1 MAECISECIS
11 KRMSDCKETCQAIQ
25 QNICR
30 IRCALKKPNDL
41 SMSQIMP
48 QMCISEFVWMHV
60 RFRLSKST
68 SQGGHH
74 LRQSIRIPQ
83 ASIPCLDHDVQGVS
97 FWVVVTQIKQIHFHT
112 SSWWAVAMATDGLQH
127 FLFSPT
133 QHHWILPFTHMILA
147 MALTLDPL
155 NRNKNCKIKIHRH
168 TSYHAPTY
176 ALGAAN
182 KTVRHPKQW
191 AETLPK
197 DAKGMPG
204 LHL

>member
-1 MAECISECIS
+1 
-11 KRMSDCKETCQAIQ
+11 
-25 QNICR
+25 
-30 IRCALKKPNDL
+30 
-41 SMSQIMP
+41 MSQIMP

-60 RFRLSKST
+60 RFRLPKST

-74 LRQSIRIPQ
+74 LRQSIRIPR

-112 SSWWAVAMATDGLQH
+112 FSWWAVAMATDGLQH

-133 QHHWILPFTHMILA
+133 QHNWILPFMHMILA

-168 TSYHAPTY
+168 TSHAN
-176 ALGAAN
+176 LCSGCC
-182 KTVRHPKQW
+182 KQNR
-191 AETLPK
+191 APPQTMGRNP
-197 DAKGMPG
+197 AKGCQRYARFAPLRKNSETIYCNLMIDINII
-204 LHL
+204 